1 MVFYQ
6 EKILD
11 KTLSG
16 RIGRKNL
23 PLYVFRGEKMPVK
36 PLFGFHGKKKVS
48 MRLTGGEAHVVQ
60 RHRVHRHAHPE
71 PAHGATRR

>member
-16 RIGRKNL
+16 GIGRKNL
-23 PLYVFRGEKMPVK
+23 PLYVFRGEKIPVK
-36 PLFGFHGKKKVS
+36 PLFGFHGKKKVG
-48 MRLTGGEAHVVQ
+48 MRLT
-60 RHRVHRHAHPE
+60 
-71 PAHGATRR
+71 